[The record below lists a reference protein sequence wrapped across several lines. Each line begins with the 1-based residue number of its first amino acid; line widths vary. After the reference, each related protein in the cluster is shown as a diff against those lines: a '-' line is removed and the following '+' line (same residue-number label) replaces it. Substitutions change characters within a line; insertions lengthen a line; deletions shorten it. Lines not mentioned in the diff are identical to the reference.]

1 MSDHNSSI
9 SNVDNSSSIASN
21 DLNLVPA
28 LQTDRPRFRIGGFQ
42 GTLPTGNILPP
53 APSSPSV
60 PNTTPAVGDVDVVEE
75 NKEKRSDE
83 EEAELDAQEAEDAK
97 IRAQRRKQLQELA
110 DSGELDFMNNVR
122 PGKVYTLPVVKPKL
136 L

>member
-1 MSDHNSSI
+1 MSDHTSI
-9 SNVDNSSSIASN
+9 SNVDNSNSIASN
-21 DLNLVPA
+21 NLILEPISQENRHH
-28 LQTDRPRFRIGGFQ
+28 LRIGGFQ
-42 GTLPTGNILPP
+42 GTLPTGKILPP

-60 PNTTPAVGDVDVVEE
+60 PNTTPAVGDVDAAEE
-75 NKEKRSDE
+75 NNEKRSDA
-83 EEAELDAQEAEDAK
+83 EEAALDEQDAEDAK